1 MSILLKQI
9 AEISAGQGAPQGDAN
24 YCNDGIPFVKA
35 GNLESL
41 TAGKSLDSIQKV
53 SKDVAKKYRL
63 KLYPKGTIL
72 FAKSGMSCLKGYVY
86 VLPKPAYVV
95 SHLACITPK
104 EDISEYLKFYFCY
117 HRPNQL
123 VKDKAYP
130 SISLTDIGT
139 LEIDEKDEESRSLII
154 SSLKSV
160 GDILDL
166 RKRELQQLDTLI
178 KARFVEM
185 FGLPVS
191 NSKDWP
197 TEPMNDVAPVVN
209 YSGEFDDEIWLLNL
223 DMVESQT
230 GRIIDYLMVS
240 EDEIGNSICTF
251 DESNVLYSKLRP
263 YLNKVVI
270 PDKCGYATSELV
282 PLQPVN
288 SKLNREYLAYM
299 LRSDEFVGMITEKVA
314 GAKMPRVSMG
324 DFRKLD
330 VPLPPLD
337 IQEQF
342 AEFVTQV
349 NKSKFAVQKSLDET
363 QKLFDSLMQKY
374 FS

>member
-349 NKSKFAVQKSLDET
+349 NKSKFAI
-363 QKLFDSLMQKY
+363 FMIIQKY
-374 FS
+374 TLKVETE